1 LICHEQNLAT
11 PYVAA
16 TYNPGDCIG
25 LNIDKGWTDAEHS
38 WIVSWE
44 ECDVFMIA
52 DGYLEYMW
60 D

>member
-1 LICHEQNLAT
+1 MHAS
-11 PYVAA
+11 
-16 TYNPGDCIG
+16 GDCIG
-25 LNIDKGWTDAEHS
+25 LNIDNGWTDAEHS